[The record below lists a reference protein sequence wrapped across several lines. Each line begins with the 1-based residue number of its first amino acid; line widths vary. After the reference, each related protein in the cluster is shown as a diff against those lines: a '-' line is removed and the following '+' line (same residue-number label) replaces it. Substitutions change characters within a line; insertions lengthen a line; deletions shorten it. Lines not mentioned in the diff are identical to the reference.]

1 MIEFLF
7 SNAAGLSTPKDI
19 FSDSFL
25 KSSGEII
32 SGEIVF
38 SADWLH
44 MPAFE
49 HADIFF
55 WYILKSFA
63 ALSSFIRNICS
74 TFRQIIKF
82 Y

>member
-19 FSDSFL
+19 FSDSLL

-38 SADWLH
+38 SAD
-44 MPAFE
+44 
-49 HADIFF
+49 
-55 WYILKSFA
+55 
-63 ALSSFIRNICS
+63 
-74 TFRQIIKF
+74 
-82 Y
+82 